1 MSLIVAHLVSSCT
14 AAVTVVTTR
23 TVTEDFWAPSAMTHR
38 VHQTTI
44 GTSAIT
50 TPARDSVRKIQS
62 GVTMIHQD
70 IAHCLRYGG
79 LLLH

>member
-14 AAVTVVTTR
+14 AAVTVATTR
-23 TVTEDFWAPSAMTHR
+23 TVTGDFWVPSAMTHR

-50 TPARDSVRKIQS
+50 TAARDSVRKIHF
-62 GVTMIHQD
+62 GVAMIHQD